1 MTLRA
6 GRRVRDEVENEV
18 EVGFEVGDEV
28 EAQEI
33 YFERGGFAGL
43 KVSLQAKLKTKFA
56 LKKFTPAGRGAEL
69 RVERGTRK
77 LLVAFLVSG
86 L

>member
-33 YFERGGFAGL
+33 YL
-43 KVSLQAKLKTKFA
+43 LISLGARA
-56 LKKFTPAGRGAEL
+56 CKKFTLSWE
-69 RVERGTRK
+69 
-77 LLVAFLVSG
+77 
-86 L
+86 

>member
-33 YFERGGFAGL
+33 YSELG
-43 KVSLQAKLKTKFA
+43 V
-56 LKKFTPAGRGAEL
+56 GAML
-69 RVERGTRK
+69 GV
-77 LLVAFLVSG
+77 
-86 L
+86 

>member
-18 EVGFEVGDEV
+18 EVEFEVGDEV

-33 YFERGGFAGL
+33 YLQGGKCEEIYYAVPGL
-43 KVSLQAKLKTKFA
+43 TAWTTGLSL
-56 LKKFTPAGRGAEL
+56 P
-69 RVERGTRK
+69 
-77 LLVAFLVSG
+77 SP
-86 L
+86 

>member
-33 YFERGGFAGL
+33 YSER
-43 KVSLQAKLKTKFA
+43 
-56 LKKFTPAGRGAEL
+56 RGAA
-69 RVERGTRK
+69 GAQSTRH
-77 LLVAFLVSG
+77 A
-86 L
+86 

>member
-33 YFERGGFAGL
+33 YLIISFEVENEVEAD
-43 KVSLQAKLKTKFA
+43 A
-56 LKKFTPAGRGAEL
+56 LKKFTLSWEEL
-69 RVERGTRK
+69 RAQSVRKK
-77 LLVAFLVSG
+77 LLDNFFERRVCLRN
-86 L
+86 LL